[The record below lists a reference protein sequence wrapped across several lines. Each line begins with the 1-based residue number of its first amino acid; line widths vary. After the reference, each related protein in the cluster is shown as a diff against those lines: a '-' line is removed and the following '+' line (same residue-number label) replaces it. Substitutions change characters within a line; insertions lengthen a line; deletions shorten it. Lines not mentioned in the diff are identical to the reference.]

1 MLTKQGNY
9 WAKQGDK
16 RYFSIW
22 YYVLLIFVYLIDIIA
37 SSVEINPISCSV
49 LNMSFFNKLKDPK
62 NGIVHKS
69 GAICKRF
76 DMEIENFLISD
87 NLRAVWIFT
96 YL

>member
-1 MLTKQGNY
+1 
-9 WAKQGDK
+9 
-16 RYFSIW
+16 
-22 YYVLLIFVYLIDIIA
+22 
-37 SSVEINPISCSV
+37 
-49 LNMSFFNKLKDPK
+49 MSFFNKLKDPK